1 MSPELKKLKARH
13 LSPRQALRAIGNKP
27 SKKPGDAKANI
38 DARTA
43 FLKWLAEEVTL
54 EADDKASEIIEMVN
68 GVLLYFN
75 TLADEGNEDDIEGLD
90 ELRDARANYRGPGIV
105 R

>member
-1 MSPELKKLKARH
+1 MSRQLKKLKARH
-13 LSPRQALRAIGNKP
+13 LSPRQALRAIGKKP
-27 SKKPGDAKANI
+27 SKPGDDKANI

-75 TLADEGNEDDIEGLD
+75 TLADEGYEDDIEGLD